1 MRSVKGKLYLF
12 VILTV
17 ILVAASSILFSFVVN
32 SKQINSYYM
41 QLTTDNAKVFA
52 AKLDGDY
59 LKRLRAALETEEY
72 QAIREKAEETEND
85 ELVKDYLLSKFSL
98 TGNVTI
104 TILFLYLCIHIN
116 L

>member
-85 ELVKDYLLSKFSL
+85 ELVKDYLK
-98 TGNVTI
+98 
-104 TILFLYLCIHIN
+104 
-116 L
+116 